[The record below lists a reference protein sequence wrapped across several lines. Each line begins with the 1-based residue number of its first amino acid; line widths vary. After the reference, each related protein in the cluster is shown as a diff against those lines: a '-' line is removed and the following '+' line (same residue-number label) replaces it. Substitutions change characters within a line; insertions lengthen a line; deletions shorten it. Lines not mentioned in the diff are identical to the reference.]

1 MSKGSPVVEHSTRNP
16 EVQGLNLAAYTG
28 KKYTDSCME
37 VPLLQISRGSTVVVH
52 STYDAE
58 IEGFNTD
65 ARTGGKIFKLVS
77 VILKVYLI
85 LQSSQFSQKDW

>member
-1 MSKGSPVVEHSTRNP
+1 MLIKAVDYGFFVPPNIFTQIMLLWMSKGSPVVEHSTHNP

-37 VPLLQISRGSTVVVH
+37 VPLLQIIRGSTVVVH

-65 ARTGGKIFKLVS
+65 ARTG
-77 VILKVYLI
+77 
-85 LQSSQFSQKDW
+85 